1 MSDKEKCDTI
11 PEGVGYK
18 PDIKFYDRTNF
29 GPTSVQRGSMY
40 AVDAFGTKCGIFI
53 PNGISKDVER
63 ALILTRLK
71 QAGVSDEGAAHI
83 ADTIVRQQENKGGV
97 GGTQLVGRRG
107 YVDEAAYIHDQKTE
121 KETTPRQMKGDGR
134 RELVKTKSGFTYPQT
149 KPRR

>member
-1 MSDKEKCDTI
+1 MSDKEKCDAI
-11 PEGVGYK
+11 PEGMGYK
-18 PDIKFYDRTNF
+18 PDIKFYARTNF
-29 GPTSVQRGSMY
+29 GPTKVQRGYMH

-53 PNGISKDVER
+53 PDGTSKDDER
-63 ALILTRLK
+63 AMILTRLK
-71 QAGVSDEGAAHI
+71 QAGVYDEGAVYI
-83 ADTIVRQQENKGGV
+83 ADTIAQQQENKGAV
-97 GGTQLVGRRG
+97 GATQFVGHHG